1 MRLIKVLVVDD
12 SPVNRRVLSEM
23 LESSPFI
30 TVVGVAGDGEEAIQ
44 QTVKLKPDLI
54 TLDLEM
60 PRMDGFTFLR
70 WLMKSVPVPVI
81 VISSKADDK
90 SVIRALEFG
99 AVDFMPKP
107 LAQGEALDEL
117 QFELIDKVKLY
128 VTLEMA
134 KVKSSLAIL
143 DQASKAKPLPR
154 KAGQPVLDVVAVGS
168 STGGPPALQA
178 IITKLPGNFP
188 AAVVVSQHMPANFT
202 RFFAERLDK
211 LSAVEVKEAENGDM
225 LQPGRVLIAPGG
237 SNMTFGRT
245 SGGVSAIIQKPRPED
260 KYVPSVDIMMKS
272 AALNYGS
279 RVMGVILTGMGN
291 DGKEGMGLISGMGG
305 PTLAESK
312 ETAVIY
318 GMPKEA
324 VDAGFVDKVV
334 PLGQIADEIIKA
346 CG

>member
-1 MRLIKVLVVDD
+1 
-12 SPVNRRVLSEM
+12 
-23 LESSPFI
+23 
-30 TVVGVAGDGEEAIQ
+30 
-44 QTVKLKPDLI
+44 
-54 TLDLEM
+54 
-60 PRMDGFTFLR
+60 
-70 WLMKSVPVPVI
+70 

-99 AVDFMPKP
+99 AVDFLPKP
-107 LAQGEALDEL
+107 LAQGDALEEL
-117 QFELIDKVKLY
+117 KFGLIEKVKLFAP
-128 VTLEMA
+128 LEMA
-134 KVKSSLAIL
+134 KVKGSLAIL
-143 DQASKAKPLPR
+143 EQASKANPLPH
-154 KAGQPVLDVVAVGS
+154 KAGQPAIDVVAVGS

-178 IITKLPGNFP
+178 IITKLPVNFP
-188 AAVVVSQHMPANFT
+188 AAIVVSQHMPANFT

-211 LSAVEVKEAENGDM
+211 LAAVEVKEAENGDL

-245 SGGVSAIIQKPRPED
+245 SGGISAIIQKPRPED

-272 AALNYGS
+272 AALHYGS
-279 RVMGVILTGMGN
+279 RVMGIILTGMGN
-291 DGKEGMGLISGMGG
+291 DGKEGMGVISGLGG

-324 VDAGFVDKVV
+324 VEAGFVDKVV
-334 PLGQIADEIIKA
+334 PLGQIAGEIIKA